1 MITTSETRR
10 GRAKPMSVDE
20 RREAIARATLPLLM
34 AHGRDVTTR
43 QIAEAAG
50 VAEGTLFRVYENKD
64 AIVDAA
70 VAAYLE
76 PGPFRAELRR
86 IDPGL
91 PLELKVRMIIDRFH
105 DRFAGIFGVFAALGT
120 HPRPPVDV
128 NVDAI
133 VAIFAELL
141 EPELERL
148 RVPPATVF
156 AFVRVVAFASALPHF
171 SSTISLDSAELASL
185 VCRGIA
191 HDPPAAAAESSA
203 AAEPSAIPTD
213 LPTTERSEPCS

>member
-1 MITTSETRR
+1 MTTTSEARR

-50 VAEGTLFRVYENKD
+50 VAEGTLFRVYESKD

-86 IDPGL
+86 IDPAL

-105 DRFAGIFGVFAALGT
+105 DRFTGIFGVFAALGT

-133 VAIFAELL
+133 VAIFSELL

-191 HDPPAAAAESSA
+191 NDPPHPADTSSA
-203 AAEPSAIPTD
+203 LAD
-213 LPTTERSEPCS
+213 RPTTERSELCS